1 MWLFNKNKAENQEL
15 TPEQKAGKLLDAV
28 KTYIQENKDVL
39 ENNEDKTKRLRD
51 ITSKLEETEITEEE
65 VQTLA
70 EQLQA
75 EGIEVN
81 LDAEANDEELESK
94 SSRKKTAGFILA
106 ALLALWVVGWGA
118 YMYSNSWDKSEKEKT
133 KTEQEGRKEVT
144 ISDEDASHKDN
155 VEQLEAVIKQAKEE
169 WEKLDKLM
177 K

>member
-1 MWLFNKNKAENQEL
+1 
-15 TPEQKAGKLLDAV
+15 LDAV

-39 ENNEDKTKRLRD
+39 ENNEHKTKRLRD

-106 ALLALWVVGWGA
+106 ALLAL
-118 YMYSNSWDKSEKEKT
+118 
-133 KTEQEGRKEVT
+133 
-144 ISDEDASHKDN
+144 
-155 VEQLEAVIKQAKEE
+155 
-169 WEKLDKLM
+169 
-177 K
+177 